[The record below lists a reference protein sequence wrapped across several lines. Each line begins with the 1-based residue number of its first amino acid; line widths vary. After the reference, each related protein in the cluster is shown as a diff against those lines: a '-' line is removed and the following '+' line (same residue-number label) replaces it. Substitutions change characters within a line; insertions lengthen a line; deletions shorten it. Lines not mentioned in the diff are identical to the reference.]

1 MVTCSINPYHDIA
14 DESKRDAIVKILTL
28 LSEEA
33 QPEFALIKHS
43 GAGSQPSVRDGF
55 FALTDRGAYALN
67 EMK

>member
-43 GAGSQPSVRDGF
+43 GAGSRSEQILG
-55 FALTDRGAYALN
+55 
-67 EMK
+67 